1 MTEFMLRK
9 LVALGSAAL
18 LSTLLGTGC
27 AAEPTDDDAG
37 DEVIQT
43 DDELSAYSDC
53 TLTRSQILSSVSGG
67 RRRAIERGFRWLD
80 ADVPYSQSRSY
91 EGYRTDCSGF
101 VSMCWELDQS
111 YPTSTFY
118 AGDGDSNVL
127 GSFDELIAGDA
138 LVKNGHM
145 VLFLG
150 WKDRARSAACVL
162 EQQSTDNDMRFQA
175 RSVDSLRSQRYRA
188 LRADK
193 FY

>member
-1 MTEFMLRK
+1 MAK
-9 LVALGSAAL
+9 LAILTSAVVA
-18 LSTLLGTGC
+18 TLLATGC
-27 AAEPTDDDAG
+27 AQEPSADDAAS
-37 DEVIQT
+37 DDVSQT

-53 TLTRSQILSSVSGG
+53 TLSRSQILGSVSGG
-67 RRRAIERGFRWLD
+67 RKRAIQRGFGWLD
-80 ADVPYSQSRSY
+80 ADVPYSQSRQY

-118 AGDGDSNVL
+118 AGDGDANVL
-127 GSFDELIAGDA
+127 GSFDELAPGDA

-150 WKDRARSAACVL
+150 WNDRNKSAACVL
-162 EQQSTDNDMRFQA
+162 EQQSTANDMQLQA
-175 RSVDSLRSQRYRA
+175 RSVQSLRDQRYRA

-193 FY
+193 LY